1 MNLELKSKSI
11 ELAKLKRGFR
21 NPNKLINDSILI
33 LVKYPNRVHID
44 YKETAAKIANYIENH
59 YLILCFTA
67 VPKKEK
73 KKYYLSKENNFD
85 WFLI

>member
-44 YKETAAKIANYIENH
+44 YKEIAAKIANYIENH